1 MQLFSSDATIFLKKK
16 NVIKDIKCPQKQ
28 HTLRPD
34 PKFSVLPACP
44 KPAPNQPK
52 SHIQFHENGSPRD
65 FYIMTLALYS
75 QLDSSQGVC
84 PRAISNEFLSP
95 SLSVRPTIMKSSHLA
110 LDTRQTHAFKHDHRH
125 CCCAMLCHSY
135 VTTTTVNHQVT
146 YLMYEAPQR
155 IVLTTFQLLTDMMDN
170 LHRISNYTA
179 ASSFLLHACVSVQMC
194 SY

>member
-1 MQLFSSDATIFLKKK
+1 MPLKVAYFTTRSKIFSPANL
-16 NVIKDIKCPQKQ
+16 
-28 HTLRPD
+28 
-34 PKFSVLPACP
+34 PKTS
-44 KPAPNQPK
+44 PK
-52 SHIQFHENGSPRD
+52 SAQILYSVPWKWLTAGLLCIDFGS
-65 FYIMTLALYS
+65 S

-125 CCCAMLCHSY
+125 CCCCAMLCHSY
-135 VTTTTVNHQVT
+135 VTTTTMNHQVT

-155 IVLTTFQLLTDMMDN
+155 IVLTTFQLLTDMDN

-179 ASSFLLHACVSVQMC
+179 ELE
-194 SY
+194 